1 MNALPRVCAR
11 GSFAAMTL
19 VRSITTLSLVFI
31 LYFST
36 SGGAFTTET
45 LVASVGPG
53 MALLILLLVPIVYS
67 LPEILIIGELAS
79 MLPLEGGYYRWVQRA
94 FGPFWAFQNGWLT
107 WMYSLVDM
115 AIYPKLFVTYLAWFA
130 PGLSPSI
137 VWVIGLVVIWGA
149 TSLNLAGAA
158 RVGQSSVIAGSFV
171 IAGFLA
177 IAVAALPHAT
187 RVPWH
192 PFSAPGQSGTSGLA
206 VGLSIALW
214 NYIGWDNAS
223 TVQGEVHDASRS
235 YPRAL
240 AITLPL
246 VAAGYLLP
254 LLATLA
260 ATDWTTWTE
269 GGWPQIA
276 LAVGGRAG
284 PLLAAW
290 IALAGMVSALALF
303 NALLLAYSR
312 IPFVMAT
319 DGLLPS
325 ALARTDAR
333 GTPRVAVLFAAVCY
347 SVFMLLPFSGL
358 VVADVLLYSLAL
370 MLEMGSLLVFRM
382 REPTLRGAFRIP
394 LGTGAVAAIAAL
406 PLGVLLLV
414 VGLSFA
420 DGENGLP
427 AVIGAA
433 VAIALGPLCWVLARR
448 HARGPAS
455 GLLPD
460 DRAALHD
467 EAHVAY
473 DADVTRGV
481 APNRDEVGE
490 QP

>member
-1 MNALPRVCAR
+1 
-11 GSFAAMTL
+11 MTL
-19 VRSITTLSLVFI
+19 VRSISTLSLVFI

-53 MALLILLLVPIVYS
+53 MALLILVLVPIVYS
-67 LPEILIIGELAS
+67 LPETLIIGELAS

-115 AIYPKLFVTYLAWFA
+115 ALYPKLFVTYLAWFA
-130 PGLSPSI
+130 PSLPPWA
-137 VWVIGLVVIWGA
+137 VWAVGLVVIWGA
-149 TSLNLAGAA
+149 TALNLAGAR
-158 RVGQSSVIAGSFV
+158 RVGRSSVFAGSF
-171 IAGFLA
+171 ILAGFLA
-177 IAVAALPHAT
+177 ISVAALAHASHA
-187 RVPWH
+187 PWR
-192 PFSAPGQSGTSGLA
+192 PFAAPGHAGAGGLA

-223 TVQGEVHDASRS
+223 TVQGEVQDASRS

-240 AITLPL
+240 AIALPL
-246 VAAGYLLP
+246 VAAGYLVP
-254 LLATLA
+254 LLTTLA

-276 LAVGGRAG
+276 LASGGPLG

-290 IALAGMVSALALF
+290 VAVAGMVSALALF

-319 DGLLPS
+319 DGLLPA

-347 SVFMLLPFSGL
+347 SVFMLLPFGGL

-370 MLEMGSLLVFRM
+370 MLELGSLLALRV
-382 REPTLRGAFRIP
+382 REPDLRGTFRIP
-394 LGTGAVAAIAAL
+394 LGTRGVALLALCPFAV
-406 PLGVLLLV
+406 LLV
-414 VGLSFA
+414 VVALSFL
-420 DGENGLP
+420 DGEYGLP
-427 AVIGAA
+427 AVIGAG
-433 VAIALGPLCWVLARR
+433 VAIALGPLCYALARR
-448 HARGPAS
+448 HARALVVTDPA
-455 GLLPD
+455 
-460 DRAALHD
+460 
-467 EAHVAY
+467 
-473 DADVTRGV
+473 
-481 APNRDEVGE
+481 
-490 QP
+490 